1 LNQRFRKHGN
11 KEMSSFNGML
21 AGIGALMMVGSWTG
35 CSRSG
40 AAASDLNGNNSG
52 QPLPV
57 ETWTVQLEEGYEVPV
72 RFTGVIE
79 AARESWVGF
88 ELSGVLDQVF
98 VSEGDRVSAGA
109 PLASLDTA
117 RLEAAL
123 AEAKANQ
130 RQANSQYELAAWTL
144 DRMEK
149 AFSKKAVSDQD
160 WERSRREAET
170 AEAALEAA
178 GSRVNLREVDLHKAT
193 LTAPFDGWV
202 VEVPLDNGE
211 TVGPG
216 SRVIRLIDTAPLLA
230 RIAVSVEAVGGLN
243 VGEKVPLKLARSGVE
258 IRAKVLKVSPEV
270 QRQTRSQWVWFELG
284 DSSVTGSIVVG
295 DLVEYS
301 PNMKRPGRGFWAPV
315 TALTESYR
323 GLWSCYALV
332 DSGQASEVGESG
344 VWRIE
349 RREVE
354 ALALTAE
361 MVFLRGGMLDGERM
375 LANGSHR
382 VAHGQ
387 LVRVVSELS
396 GF

>member
-1 LNQRFRKHGN
+1 
-11 KEMSSFNGML
+11 MTSFSGML
-21 AGIGALMMVGSWTG
+21 AGFGALIMVVSWTG

-40 AAASDLNGNNSG
+40 SAASDLNSKNSA

-57 ETWTVQLEEGYEVPV
+57 ESWTVQMEEGYGVPV

-98 VSEGDRVSAGA
+98 VNEGDRVSVGA

-123 AEAKANQ
+123 DEAKANQ

-144 DRMEK
+144 SRMEK
-149 AFSKKAVSDQD
+149 AFAKKAVSDQD
-160 WERSRREAET
+160 WESSRREAEA

-178 GSRVNLREVDLHKAT
+178 GSRLNLREVDLLKAT

-211 TVGPG
+211 VVGPG
-216 SRVIRLIDTAPLLA
+216 SQVIRLIDTAPLRA
-230 RIAVSVEAVGGLN
+230 RIAVGVEAVQDLN
-243 VGEKVPLKLARSGVE
+243 VGDEASLKLNRSGAEV
-258 IRAKVLKVSPEV
+258 RAKVLKISPEV
-270 QRQTRSQWVWFELG
+270 QRQTRSQWVWFALD
-284 DSSVTGSIVVG
+284 DSSLPHAVAVVG
-295 DLVEYS
+295 DLVEYA
-301 PNMKRPGRGFWAPV
+301 PDMKRSGRGFWAPV

-332 DSGQASEVGESG
+332 DAGESSEVGGSG
-344 VWRIE
+344 GWRIE

-354 ALALTAE
+354 TLALNAE
-361 MVFLRGGMLDGERM
+361 MVFLRGGLLDGERM

>member
-1 LNQRFRKHGN
+1 MGF
-11 KEMSSFNGML
+11 
-21 AGIGALMMVGSWTG
+21 GALMMIASWTG

-40 AAASDLNGNNSG
+40 SSDSVSDSDLNRKNSE

-57 ETWTVQLEEGYEVPV
+57 ETWTVEMEEDYEVPV

-98 VSEGDRVSAGA
+98 VSEGDRVSVGA

-117 RLEAAL
+117 RLEASL

-130 RQANSQYELAAWTL
+130 SQANSQYELAAWTL

-149 AFSKKAVSDQD
+149 AFAKKAVSDQD
-160 WERSRREAET
+160 WESSRREAE
-170 AEAALEAA
+170 AAQAALEAA
-178 GSRVNLREVDLHKAT
+178 GSRVNLREVDLSKAT
-193 LTAPFDGWV
+193 LVAPFDGRV
-202 VEVPLDNGE
+202 VEVSLDNGE
-211 TVGPG
+211 TIGPG
-216 SRVIRLIDTAPLLA
+216 SRVIRLIDTAPLRA
-230 RIAVSVEAVGGLN
+230 RIAVGVEVVQDLN
-243 VGEKVPLKLARSGVE
+243 VGDEAPLKLNRSGAEV
-258 IRAKVLKVSPEV
+258 RAKVLKISPEV

-284 DSSVTGSIVVG
+284 DSSLTHAIVVG

-315 TALTESYR
+315 TSLTESYR

-332 DSGQASEVGESG
+332 DSGESSEAGGNG

-354 ALALTAE
+354 ALALNAE
-361 MVFLRGGMLDGERM
+361 MVFLRGGLLDGERM

-396 GF
+396 GL